1 MSLRK
6 ATAVI
11 LAVTMMAALS
21 GCGGSGQESGNSDS
35 GSAAQAETTENTET
49 EPEAE
54 GETSTDTET
63 RDSLVITI
71 PGGTPDPTTLAP
83 NGASASG
90 YTVPQIYDQLW
101 NLTDGELIMRVATG
115 YVQEDE
121 THYVVTIQSGI
132 KDTAGNE
139 IKASDVL
146 YSIDLAKNGTQGY
159 PGATRYIDLEKCEVV
174 DDTTLRVVLTQ
185 PCSFQM
191 KALSMVNLVTQAS
204 YEASTDGMVTT
215 PVGSGPYVLS
225 EYVTGSYLTL
235 DHNPEYWD
243 GGDPV
248 FKHIT
253 VNFVPEASQRANV
266 MLTGESDVSCN
277 LSYTDENALNE
288 AEGITFSSETTIGTY
303 VIFYNNSSNSVCG
316 GNLDLRKAIAYAINQ
331 EAIIAASAGGYGEVS
346 KCSTSR
352 KFSDYSDSFV
362 EISSDTDYYAY
373 DTEAAKAALAA
384 SGVAEGTTIKLA
396 NGGLAGQ
403 DVIAQ
408 TIQAN
413 LAEIGL
419 NVEIATYPD
428 TQGQV
433 ISNQPEDW
441 DIAVW
446 SWTNYPAQ
454 SGLATINTF
463 GTSDYFQLE
472 GAEEEAFLDVLG
484 VALAAGDD
492 TLEKAMDDLMVYMYE
507 ELPVYGLFDTCNLQA
522 NRTDLNMV
530 MKSQDFPLLYKW
542 SWK

>member
-1 MSLRK
+1 MDEK
-6 ATAVI
+6 EEA
-11 LAVTMMAALS
+11 S
-21 GCGGSGQESGNSDS
+21 G
-35 GSAAQAETTENTET
+35 
-49 EPEAE
+49 
-54 GETSTDTET
+54 GEE
-63 RDSLVITI
+63 RDSVTVAIT
-71 PGGTPDPTTLAP
+71 GDPTTLAP
-83 NGASASG
+83 NGASANG
-90 YTVPQIYDQLW
+90 FTVPQFYDQLW

-115 YVQEDE
+115 YEREDD
-121 THYVVTIQSGI
+121 THYVISIQSGI

-146 YSIDLAKNGTQGY
+146 YSIELAKNGTQGY
-159 PGATRYIDLEKCEVV
+159 PGATRYIDLENCEAV
-174 DDTTLRVVLTQ
+174 DDTTLRVALTQ

-204 YEASTDGMVTT
+204 YEASSDGMVTT
-215 PVGSGPYVLS
+215 PVGSGPYILS
-225 EYVTGSYLTL
+225 EYVTGSYLTM
-235 DHNPEYWD
+235 DYNPEYWD

-248 FKHIT
+248 IKHVT

-266 MLTGESDVSCN
+266 MLTGESDVSWN
-277 LSYTDENALNE
+277 LSYTDAKAMEE
-288 AEGITFSSETTIGTY
+288 AEGITFEGKANIGTF
-303 VIFYNNSSNSVCG
+303 VIFYNNSSSSVCG

-331 EAIIAASAGGYGEVS
+331 EAVIAASAGGYGEVS
-346 KCSTSR
+346 KCCTSR
-352 KFSDYSDSFV
+352 NFSDYSESFV
-362 EISSDTDYYAY
+362 DISADTDYYAY
-373 DTEAAKAALAA
+373 NPEAAKEALAA
-384 SGVAEGTTIKLA
+384 SGVPEGTTIKLA
-396 NGGLAGQ
+396 NGASAGQ

-413 LAEIGL
+413 LADIGL

-472 GAEEEAFLDVLG
+472 GEEMDAFLEVLS
-484 VALAAGDD
+484 VALEATDE
-492 TLEKAMDDLMVYMYE
+492 TLDGAMDDLMTYMYE
-507 ELPVYGLFDTCNLQA
+507 TLPVYGLFDTYNLQA
-522 NRTDLNMV
+522 YRSDLNLV
-530 MKSQDFPLLYKW
+530 MKCQDFPLIYKW